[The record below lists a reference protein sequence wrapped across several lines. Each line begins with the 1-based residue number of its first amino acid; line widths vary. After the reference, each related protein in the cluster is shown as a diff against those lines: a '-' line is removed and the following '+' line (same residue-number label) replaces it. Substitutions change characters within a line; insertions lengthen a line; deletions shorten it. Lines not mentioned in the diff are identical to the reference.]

1 MDFPLPV
8 FRNLRPGDILHV
20 RSAGLFA
27 RLIRRVCR
35 SEGNHDA
42 IVLPPDA
49 PGLPLLLGESLVR
62 TGRSVVTP
70 IGTWAASHIAS
81 GEARAAVLRF
91 PAADPFHALGACSWW
106 RDHVEGKPYDI
117 LAFPRLFLKA
127 TLVNVPSWSAG
138 LPVAWY
144 CTEGVRDAWRNGA
157 GAPFDPWRQAA
168 PTPRHTEDALRDPWS
183 PLVDVTASCIPNPA
197 HRLLLPPKDP
207 KP

>member
-42 IVLPPDA
+42 IVLPPD
-49 PGLPLLLGESLVR
+49 
-62 TGRSVVTP
+62 
-70 IGTWAASHIAS
+70 AS